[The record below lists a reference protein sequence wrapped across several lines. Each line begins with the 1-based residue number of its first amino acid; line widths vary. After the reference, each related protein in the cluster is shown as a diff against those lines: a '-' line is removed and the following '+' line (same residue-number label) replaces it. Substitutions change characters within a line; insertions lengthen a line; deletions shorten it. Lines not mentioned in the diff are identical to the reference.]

1 MEKLTILIQELSEL
15 PTNSNGLN
23 VRMSRQEMQ
32 DLEDFV
38 YVTLRKEG
46 LKGNSVSLAKLMRY
60 ALRYLFRVHE
70 KEFVAAL
77 KQSLR
82 VEETLSI

>member
-1 MEKLTILIQELSEL
+1 MDKLKIIIQELSEM

-23 VRMSRQEMQ
+23 VRMSQQEML
-32 DLEDFV
+32 DLEEFV
-38 YVTLRKEG
+38 YETLRKAG